1 MHKVFFKQLQKLIG
15 VFFLLETLIGI
26 LIIVKN
32 ITNIIQVIAAAIVS
46 IMFGTLSFLLL
57 KNDSS
62 KKKVKNSLK
71 KCHEN
76 HIIIVINK
84 IMASGLYPEKVV

>member
-1 MHKVFFKQLQKLIG
+1 M
-15 VFFLLETLIGI
+15 E
-26 LIIVKN
+26 KN
-32 ITNIIQVIAAAIVS
+32 EKEDEFVCRTYGKSELAW
-46 IMFGTLSFLLL
+46 MRLT
-57 KNDSS
+57 KNCW